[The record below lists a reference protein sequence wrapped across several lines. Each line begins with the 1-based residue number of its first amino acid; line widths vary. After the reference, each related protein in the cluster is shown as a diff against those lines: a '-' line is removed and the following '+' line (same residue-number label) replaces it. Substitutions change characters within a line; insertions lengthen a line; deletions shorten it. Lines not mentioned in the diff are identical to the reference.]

1 VLNFSQ
7 HTQEGHSMR
16 PLCGWKSGLLLG
28 LGAALIVSLSG
39 CGPKRLRAD
48 FRGFEVAYADTSN
61 QETLL
66 NLARL
71 QRRDPT
77 YFFKLGQ
84 VTSSYRMQASLT
96 ANGALTPQGMTPGG
110 SLPTGGGSPGLI
122 FENDPVFQF
131 IPVNDDTNSQLL
143 LKPIPAETFY
153 ILYQQGWR
161 VDQLFRLMV
170 DRIEL
175 TRSTGKGCEVEIIR
189 NQPPPSYPGSNGSY
203 DKEGPELVNYV
214 TFLRVSAIVYALQK
228 HGLLL
233 LRGENSFL
241 PIDNNAVIPADSKSA
256 PAAKD
261 MNDAIAKDTA
271 WETDEKGNWRLGHKV
286 FSPVFTLN
294 PQVLDTAGTG
304 ANGNRRFR
312 PDMDKIQAVIH
323 DDLSGLSQGPALR
336 TALEVLASGFSI
348 EGTADPQTAGDGP
361 CPSAATTSHL
371 VMRSMLG
378 MMAAA
383 AQEQASFDALEQ
395 HDPTIPFDDRIPQA
409 MQEAVRPD
417 FKSAVPPSE
426 QIPLLRISWDG
437 EHQPD
442 EPLVNIHYRGNS
454 YLIADDKST
463 AAPENTYWNRDM
475 FRLIGQ
481 LTSQV
486 TVDISKFPLP
496 EILQLHTQ

>member
-1 VLNFSQ
+1 
-7 HTQEGHSMR
+7 MR
-16 PLCGWKSGLLLG
+16 PLCGARIGLLLG
-28 LGAALIVSLSG
+28 LTAMMAMCLSG
-39 CGPKRLRAD
+39 CGPKRMRAD

-84 VTSSYRMQASLT
+84 ITSSYRMQATLT
-96 ANGALTPQGMTPGG
+96 GNGNYTAQGMTPGG
-110 SLPTGGGSPGLI
+110 AIPTGGGSPGLLY
-122 FENDPVFQF
+122 ENDPVFQF
-131 IPVNDDTNSQLL
+131 IPVNDDTNAQLL

-175 TRSTGKGCEVEIIR
+175 TRSTPKGCEVEVIR
-189 NQPPPSYPGSNGSY
+189 NQPPPLYPGSNGSY
-203 DKEGPELVNYV
+203 DREGAELVNYV

-233 LRGENSFL
+233 LRGDSSFV
-241 PIDNNAVIPADSKSA
+241 PFDNNVGIPADSKNA
-256 PAAKD
+256 PQAKD
-261 MNDAIAKDTA
+261 MNDAVAKDTVWA
-271 WETDEKGNWRLGHKV
+271 ADAKGNWRLGHKI
-286 FSPVFTLN
+286 FTPVFTLN
-294 PQVLDTAGTG
+294 PLVLDPSSADASGKKS
-304 ANGNRRFR
+304 FK
-312 PDMDKIQAVIH
+312 PDMERIQAVIH
-323 DDLSGLSQGPALR
+323 DDVAALSGGPALR
-336 TALEVLASGFSI
+336 TALDVLSSGFSI
-348 EGTADPQTAGDGP
+348 EGTEDQQNSSSGP

-383 AQEQASFDALEQ
+383 AQEQPAFDALEQ
-395 HDPTIPFDDRIPQA
+395 HDPTIPFDDRIPQS
-409 MQEAVRPD
+409 MQESVRPD
-417 FKSAVPPSE
+417 FKAAVPPIE
-426 QIPLLRISWDG
+426 QIPLLRITWDS

-442 EPLVNIHYRGNS
+442 EPLVNVHYRGAD
-454 YLIADDKST
+454 YLIADVKDP
-463 AAPENTYWNRDM
+463 ADVEDTYWNRDM

-496 EILQLHTQ
+496 EILQLHAQ

>member
-1 VLNFSQ
+1 V
-7 HTQEGHSMR
+7 
-16 PLCGWKSGLLLG
+16 LLG
-28 LGAALIVSLSG
+28 LSAVVLVCLSG
-39 CGPKRLRAD
+39 CGPKRMRAD
-48 FRGFEVAYADTSN
+48 FRGFELAYADTSN

-84 VTSSYRMQASLT
+84 ITSSYRMQATLT
-96 ANGALTPQGMTPGG
+96 GTGNYTAQGMTPGG
-110 SLPTGGGSPGLI
+110 AIPTGGGSPGLL

-131 IPVNDDTNSQLL
+131 IPVNDDTNAQLL

-175 TRSTGKGCEVEIIR
+175 TRSTGKGCEVEVIR
-189 NQPPPSYPGSNGSY
+189 NQPPPLYPGSNGDY
-203 DKEGPELVNYV
+203 ENEGAQLVNYV

-233 LRGENSFL
+233 LRGSSSF
-241 PIDNNAVIPADSKSA
+241 IPYDSSVLIPPDSKNA
-256 PAAKD
+256 PQAKD
-261 MNDAIAKDTA
+261 LNDAVAKDTV
-271 WETDEKGNWRLGHKV
+271 WDTDAKGNWRLGHKI
-286 FSPVFTLN
+286 FTPIFTLN
-294 PQVLDTAGTG
+294 PLVIDTSA
-304 ANGNRRFR
+304 ADEDEKKRFK
-312 PDMDKIQAVIH
+312 PDMQKIQEVIQG
-323 DDLSGLSQGPALR
+323 DLSGLSQGPALR
-336 TALEVLASGFSI
+336 TALDVLASGFSI
-348 EGTADPQTAGDGP
+348 EGSTDEPGSNGGP
-361 CPSAATTSHL
+361 CPSAATSSHL

-383 AQEQASFDALEQ
+383 AQEQVAFDALEQ
-395 HDPTIPFDDRIPQA
+395 HDPTIPFDDRIPQS

-417 FKSAVPPSE
+417 FRKAVPPIE

-437 EHQPD
+437 DHQAD
-442 EPLVNIHYRGNS
+442 EPLVSIHYRGGD
-454 YLIADDKST
+454 YMLADMKNPAD
-463 AAPENTYWNRDM
+463 PENSYWNRDM